1 MSREINLLQPA
12 FYRKRRSPLSAAV
25 LGPALVLALA
35 GGIAWY
41 LVERAEGALLA
52 AQLAAVEQGVK
63 DEQAR
68 HERLVKEAA
77 ARRKDAA
84 LEAEVARLEGQLVA
98 RRSNLEAL
106 KSGAIGDPTGYSGHM
121 RGLARQSLAGLWITG
136 FAIAGNEVSI
146 SGRTLS
152 ADLVPSY
159 LKRLGTEP
167 AFSGR
172 SFSMLTIR
180 HPAPAGRDVAAPAA
194 WLEFSLASAPA
205 DTPGAGQGGEVRP

>member
-12 FYRKRRSPLSAAV
+12 FHKKRRSPLSAAV
-25 LGPALVLALA
+25 LGPALAVIAM

-41 LVERAEGALLA
+41 LAERAEGALLA
-52 AQLAAVEQGVK
+52 AELAAVEQGVK

-68 HERLVKEAA
+68 HEKLIKEAA
-77 ARRKDAA
+77 ARRRDAA
-84 LEAEVARLEGQLVA
+84 LEAEVARLDVQLAA
-98 RRSNLEAL
+98 RRSNLDAL
-106 KSGAIGDPTGYSGHM
+106 KGGAIGDTTGYSGHM

-136 FAIAGNEVSI
+136 FAISGNDVSI
-146 SGRTLS
+146 SGRVLS

-172 SFSMLTIR
+172 SFSVLTIR
-180 HPAPAGRDVAAPAA
+180 QPAPAGRDVAAPPA
-194 WLEFSLASAPA
+194 WLEFSLASAHTETPA
-205 DTPGAGQGGEVRP
+205 AGQGGEVRP